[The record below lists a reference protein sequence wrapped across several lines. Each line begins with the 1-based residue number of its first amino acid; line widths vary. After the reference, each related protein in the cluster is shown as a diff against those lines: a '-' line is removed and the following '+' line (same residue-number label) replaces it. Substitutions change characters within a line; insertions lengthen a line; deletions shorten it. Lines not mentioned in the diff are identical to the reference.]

1 METKEFDF
9 NEHGVCMN
17 PNVSSI
23 VSGRYKVMI
32 ETAMVNDKWVYG
44 FWLDTPVSGWV
55 NGVSIANKDESDTE
69 QQANAKAAKKAIE
82 WFEHEIE
89 WHKKAGRPLSVP
101 NFIFDELKSLLKPKP
116 VQLSLF
122 DF

>member
-1 METKEFDF
+1 
-9 NEHGVCMN
+9 MN